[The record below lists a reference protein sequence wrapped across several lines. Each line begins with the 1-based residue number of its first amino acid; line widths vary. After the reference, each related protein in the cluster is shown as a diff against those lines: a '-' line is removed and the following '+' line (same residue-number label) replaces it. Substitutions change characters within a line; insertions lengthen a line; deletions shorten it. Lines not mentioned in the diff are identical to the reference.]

1 MRRYIFYE
9 LVNNCFS
16 FFFPPNCPLM
26 SFAHLYI
33 RAFFENIFAGILNI
47 VKMLVF
53 SEIVL
58 NE

>member
-1 MRRYIFYE
+1 MSWLITAF
-9 LVNNCFS
+9 LS
-16 FFFPPNCPLM
+16 FFPLNCPLM

-33 RAFFENIFAGILNI
+33 RAFFENIFVGILNI

-53 SEIVL
+53 SEVVL